1 MYAEIIILRNAANID
16 NLFTYTVPDE
26 FRASITVGARV
37 IVPFGPTTYIEGIV
51 YKVMNEM
58 SQPSKYKLKPVQYV
72 FDDGIF
78 LTSDDLKWMEFIRTE
93 YLCSYAE
100 AVSLLLPSGTMT
112 NQFKTYRTVDLDE
125 SKTVS
130 LSNSELAVLSCIQNG
145 PIKEDFILSGYAS
158 STQKNAIKKLIA
170 LGMIQFEVGYEVVVK
185 DRYIEW
191 LVATEKLE
199 SYMEKIPKHHI
210 AKIKLAEHM
219 RATSKVKRLD
229 VQEKLKVSK
238 SVIDGFVKAGVLKIE
253 LEEDLRIPVFMES
266 HEDKSQISLS
276 GDQMEAY
283 NLILEYYE
291 NGISDDF
298 LLHGVT
304 GSGKTEVYAELIEHF
319 ISKGR
324 KAILMVPE
332 IALTPQIVA
341 RFVSRFG
348 KDRIALIH
356 SKISQGEKHDQW
368 KKIRKGD
375 YDLIIGAR
383 SAIFTPVENLGVVI
397 IDESHENTYRSE
409 KRPKYSTYEV
419 AKFRTAQTGAI
430 IVSGSA
436 TPSINEYYDALN
448 GNRKL
453 VKLVARYNEK
463 EVPTFEIVDMR
474 DELLNGNRSILS
486 ERLHQAIEERLK
498 NKEQVIIFLNR
509 KGHSTFVSCRSCGFT
524 LSCPNCDVTLTYFK
538 GEKSVRCNYCGY
550 ESFIPKLCP
559 KCQSSYFKYFGVGT
573 EKVEEQIRSLFPEA
587 TVDRMDKT
595 TTTRKGSV
603 ERIVKNVENSNTD
616 ILIGT
621 QMVAKGFDFKRVTLI
636 GILSADLILNFPS
649 YQSSEWAY
657 QLFNQ
662 VAGRAGR
669 GDISGEVILQTYVPD
684 HYAINHTSYEAFYDA
699 EIQFRNALNYPPF
712 TQIINLLFS
721 SKDEDVCKSYAEK
734 SHSYLRNRLLKN
746 GLQNEV
752 DLYDANPA
760 LLKKIDGQYRWQIL
774 LKCKPEH
781 RDLIKQYVK
790 NLDTRFTSVDNC
802 KLAIDLNATNIL

>member
-1 MYAEIIILRNAANID
+1 MYAEVIILRNAANID
-16 NLFTYTVPDE
+16 NLFTYTVPE
-26 FRASITVGARV
+26 AFRMDISIGARV
-37 IVPFGPTTYIEGIV
+37 IVPFGPSTFIEGIV
-51 YKVMNEM
+51 YNVMDEM
-58 SQPSKYKLKPVQYV
+58 SEPSKYKLKPLQYV

-78 LTSDDLKWMEFIRTE
+78 LTSDDLKWMDFIRTE

-112 NQFKTYRTVDLDE
+112 NQFKTYRIIDHSDIE
-125 SKTVS
+125 RAS
-130 LSNSELAVLSCIQNG
+130 LSKSEIAVLSCLENG
-145 PIKEDFILSGYAS
+145 PLKEDSIISGYAS
-158 STQKNAIKKLIA
+158 STQKNAIKRLVA
-170 LGMIQFEVGYEVVVK
+170 LGRIEFEVGYEVVVK

-191 LVATEKLE
+191 LVTTDKLLE
-199 SYMEKIPKHHI
+199 YMGKIPKHHN

-219 RATSKVKRLD
+219 LNTPKVKRLD
-229 VQEKLKVSK
+229 IQDQLKISK
-238 SVIDGFVKAGVLKIE
+238 SVVDGFVKADVLRIE
-253 LEEDLRIPVFMES
+253 QEEDLRIPVFMES
-266 HEDKSQISLS
+266 HEDKSQISLTS
-276 GDQMEAY
+276 EQMNVY
-283 NLILEYYE
+283 SSILEDYE
-291 NGISDDF
+291 NRVSDDF

-304 GSGKTEVYAELIEHF
+304 GSGKTEVYAELIEYF
-319 ISKGR
+319 IGKGK

-348 KDRIALIH
+348 KERIALIH

-368 KKIRKGD
+368 KKIRKGE

-383 SAIFTPVENLGVVI
+383 SAIFTPVEDLGVII

-419 AKFRTAQTGAI
+419 AKFKAAQTGAI

-436 TPSINEYYDALN
+436 TPSINEYYDALS

-453 VKLVARYNEK
+453 VKLNARYNSK
-463 EVPTFEIVDMR
+463 EVPSFEIVDMR

-486 ERLHQAIEERLK
+486 ERLHTAIEERLEK
-498 NKEQVIIFLNR
+498 KEQVIIFLNR

-524 LSCPNCDVTLTYFK
+524 LACPNCDVTLTYFK

-559 KCQSSYFKYFGVGT
+559 KCQSTYFKYFGVGT
-573 EKVEEQIRSLFPEA
+573 EKVEEQIKSFFPNA

-603 ERIVKNVENSNTD
+603 ERIVKNVENSSTD

-649 YQSSEWAY
+649 YQSSERAY

-669 GDISGEVILQTYVPD
+669 GEISGEVILQTYVPD

-721 SKDEDVCKSYAEK
+721 SKEEEVCKSYAEK
-734 SHSYLRNRLLKN
+734 SQSYLRNRLLKN
-746 GLQNEV
+746 GLQNSV

-760 LLKKIDGQYRWQIL
+760 LLKKIDGMYRWQVLI
-774 LKCKPEH
+774 KCKPEH
-781 RDLIKQYVK
+781 QELIKQYVK
-790 NLDTRFTSVDNC
+790 NLDTRFAQVDNC

>member
-16 NLFTYTVPDE
+16 HLFTYTVPE
-26 FRASITVGARV
+26 ALKVKIAVGARV
-37 IVPFGPTTYIEGIV
+37 IVPFGPSTFIEGIV
-51 YKVMNEM
+51 YNVMNEM
-58 SQPSKYKLKPVQYV
+58 SEPSKYKLKPIQYV

-78 LTSDDLKWMEFIRTE
+78 LTPEDLNWMEFIRTE

-112 NQFKTYRTVDLDE
+112 NQFKTFRAVDILEPKMD
-125 SKTVS
+125 S
-130 LSNSELAVLSCIQNG
+130 LSKSELAVLSCLENG
-145 PIKEDFILSGYAS
+145 PLQEEFIISGYATA
-158 STQKNAIKKLIA
+158 TQKNAIKRLVA
-170 LGMIQFEVGYEVVVK
+170 LGRIEFEVGYEVVVK

-191 LVATEKLE
+191 LMATEQLGAYTK
-199 SYMEKIPKHHI
+199 KIPKHHN

-219 RATSKVKRLD
+219 RITFRAKRLD
-229 VQEKLKVSK
+229 VQEQLKVSK
-238 SVIDGFVKAGVLKIE
+238 SVIDGFIKAGALKIE
-253 LEEDLRIPVFMES
+253 QEEDLRIPVFMES
-266 HEDKSQISLS
+266 HEDKSQILLS
-276 GDQMEAY
+276 TEQMEAY
-283 NLILEYYE
+283 NQILENFE
-291 NGISDDF
+291 KGITSDF

-304 GSGKTEVYAELIEHF
+304 GSGKTEVYAELIQYC
-319 ISKGR
+319 IKRGK

-348 KDRIALIH
+348 SDRIALIH

-383 SAIFTPVENLGVVI
+383 SAIFSPVENLGVVI

-419 AKFRTAQTGAI
+419 AKYKATQTGAI
-430 IVSGSA
+430 LVSGSA
-436 TPSINEYYDALN
+436 TPSINEYYDTLS

-453 VKLVARYNEK
+453 VKLIARYNTK
-463 EVPTFEIVDMR
+463 EVPRFEIVDMR
-474 DELLNGNRSILS
+474 NELLNGNRSILS
-486 ERLHQAIEERLK
+486 ERLHEAIKERLEK
-498 NKEQVIIFLNR
+498 KEQVIIFLNR

-573 EKVEEQIRSLFPEA
+573 EKVEEQIKSLFPDA

-649 YQSSEWAY
+649 YQSSERAY

-669 GDISGEVILQTYVPD
+669 GEISGEVILQTYVPD
-684 HYAINHTSYEAFYDA
+684 HYAINHTSYEAFYEA

-721 SKDEDVCKSYAEK
+721 SKDLDVCKSYAEK
-734 SHSYLRNRLLKN
+734 SHSYLQNRLLKN

-760 LLKKIDGQYRWQIL
+760 LLKKIDGQYRWQVLI
-774 LKCKPEH
+774 KCRPEH
-781 RDLIKQYVK
+781 QDLIKQYVK
-790 NLDTRFTSVDNC
+790 NLDTRFTQVDNC